1 MSEGISGSK
10 KRIWIDVPEEIAEE
24 TKDNIIEY
32 LQDFYETDFSKMKFG
47 IEDSP
52 ES

>member
-10 KRIWIDVPEEIAEE
+10 KRIWIDVPEDIAEE

-32 LQDFYETDFSKMKFG
+32 LNDFYESEVSKMTFG